1 MGVARDRKGCGDYAA
16 WRSKR
21 TVVSSCDG
29 MVRLV
34 PRYRR
39 CMSQTADTPDAAL
52 AATAQALAPM
62 LLDDL
67 RQRARRERRRVGA
80 GETMRTT
87 ALVHEAF
94 LRLHRSGQWVDE
106 LHFLRC
112 AALAMRKALVAPA
125 RRRLSDKRGGGRVD
139 SLEDHQGTE
148 HFLASDERLLEVDDA
163 LSELAVLNPRL
174 AQVVECRFFGGYSEP
189 ETARIL
195 GIAGRTVRR
204 DWVKARAW
212 LFARLEPTQD

>member
-1 MGVARDRKGCGDYAA
+1 M
-16 WRSKR
+16 R
-21 TVVSSCDG
+21 TCRLQRDG

-34 PRYRR
+34 PRRHAR
-39 CMSQTADTPDAAL
+39 MPQVSDTPDAAL

-94 LRLHRSGQWVDE
+94 LRLHRSGQWADE
-106 LHFLRC
+106 LHFLRS
-112 AALAMRKALVAPA
+112 AALAMRQALVDHA
-125 RRRLSDKRGGGRVD
+125 RRRLSEKRGSGRVE
-139 SLEDHQGTE
+139 SLEDHPGVE
-148 HFLASDERLLEVDDA
+148 PFLVSDEQLVEVDEA
-163 LSELAVLNPRL
+163 LRELAALNPRL
-174 AQVVECRFFGGYSEP
+174 AQVVECRFFGGFSEP

-195 GIAGRTVRR
+195 GITDRTVRR

-212 LFARLEPTQD
+212 LFTRLDVTQG